1 MYRIRFHG
9 RGGQGIKTASRI
21 LGSAFF
27 NEGFEVQD
35 APVYGAERRGAPM
48 FAYVRAART
57 AIQER
62 GAITHP
68 DLVIVADESLVPV
81 PAANVLQ
88 GVSPHT
94 VLLINSAE
102 SPETWRERL
111 KFMGRIVTLPV
122 SAEVAD
128 RSELP
133 YIGAMCAG
141 AAACLTNVIRRAALA
156 DAIRAEL
163 GAHGEAVVAH
173 NLQQALAAY
182 DAMQTQAGVVEEG
195 GAIAATDY
203 ATPEWVELPFEAARI
218 AAPDVFAPGTSV
230 QVKTGLWRTMRPV
243 IDYELCH
250 HCTWVCSTLCPDSAI
265 RVRTDG
271 APEIDY
277 DHCKGCLICVTVC
290 PPHAIRAVPE
300 REAQSATPSPSL
312 LRKGGGEVGTRG

>member
-27 NEGFEVQD
+27 SEGYEVQD

-48 FAYVRAART
+48 FATVRAAR
-57 AIQER
+57 APIQER
-62 GAITHP
+62 GAVTHP
-68 DLVIVADESLVPV
+68 DLVIVTDESLVPV

-88 GVSPHT
+88 GVTSRT

-102 SPETWRERL
+102 SPATWKARL
-111 KFMGRIVTLPV
+111 NLTGTIVTLPV
-122 SAEVAD
+122 SAEVTERA
-128 RSELP
+128 ELP

-141 AAACLTNVIRRAALA
+141 AAARLIGVIGSAALA

-163 GAHGEAVVAH
+163 GTHGAAVVAQ
-173 NLQQALAAY
+173 NLEQALAAF
-182 DAMQTQAGVVEEG
+182 DAMQAHAGLVAEG
-195 GAIAATDY
+195 GAIAATGY
-203 ATPEWVELPFEAARI
+203 SAPQWIELPFEEARV
-218 AAPDVFAPGTSV
+218 AAPDVFAPATSV
-230 QVKTGLWRTMRPV
+230 QVKTGVWRTMRPV

-250 HCTWVCSTLCPDSAI
+250 RCAWVCSTLCPDSAI
-265 RVRTDG
+265 QVRADG

-300 REAQSATPSPSL
+300 REAQAEDA
-312 LRKGGGEVGTRG
+312 KGAKA

>member
-9 RGGQGIKTASRI
+9 RGGQGIKTAGRI

-48 FAYVRAART
+48 LAYVRAAR
-57 AIQER
+57 APIQER

-88 GVSPHT
+88 GLTNRT
-94 VLLINSAE
+94 VLLIHSAE
-102 SPETWRERL
+102 SRAAWKERL
-111 KFMGRIVTLPV
+111 KLTGAIVTLPV
-122 SAEVAD
+122 SAEVAE

-133 YIGAMCAG
+133 YIGAICAG
-141 AAACLTNVIRRAALA
+141 AAARLTGVIRRAALE

-163 GAHGEAVVAH
+163 GAHGEAVVAQ
-173 NLQQALAAY
+173 NLKQAQVAY
-182 DAMQTQAGVVEEG
+182 DAMQAQAGLVAEG

-203 ATPEWVELPFEAARI
+203 AAPEWVELPFEAARV
-218 AAPDVFAPGTSV
+218 AAPDVFAPGTSA

-243 IDYELCH
+243 IDYALCH
-250 HCTWVCSTLCPDSAI
+250 RCAWVCSTLCPDSAI
-265 RVRTDG
+265 RVRADG

-277 DHCKGCLICVTVC
+277 DHCKGCMICVTVC

-300 REAQSATPSPSL
+300 REAQEQEQ
-312 LRKGGGEVGTRG
+312 KGAKA

>member
-1 MYRIRFHG
+1 LIQDQGQNAMFRIRFHG

-27 NEGFEVQD
+27 NEGYEVQD

-57 AIQER
+57 PILER
-62 GAITHP
+62 GVISHP

-88 GVSPHT
+88 GVTDRS

-102 SPETWRERL
+102 SPETWKERL
-111 KFMGRIVTLPV
+111 KRIGSIVTLAV
-122 SAEVAD
+122 STEVTERA
-128 RSELP
+128 ELP

-141 AAACLTNVIRRAALA
+141 AAACLTGVIRRAALE
-156 DAIRAEL
+156 DAIRTEL
-163 GAHGEAVVAH
+163 GAHGEAVVAQ
-173 NLQQALAAY
+173 NLKHALAAF
-182 DAMQTQAGVVEEG
+182 DAMQGQASVVTEG
-195 GAIAATDY
+195 GVIAATEY
-203 ATPEWVELPFEAARI
+203 ANPEWVELPFEAARV
-218 AAPDVFAPGTSV
+218 AAPDVFSAGTSV

-265 RVRTDG
+265 HVRADG

-277 DHCKGCLICVTVC
+277 DHCKGCLICATVC
-290 PPHAIRAVPE
+290 PPHAIRALPE
-300 REAQSATPSPSL
+300 RAVQVQETEGAKA
-312 LRKGGGEVGTRG
+312 

>member
-27 NEGFEVQD
+27 NEGYEVQD

-48 FAYVRAART
+48 FAYVRAAR
-57 AIQER
+57 APIQER

-88 GVSPHT
+88 GVTPHT

-102 SPETWRERL
+102 SPATWKERL
-111 KFMGRIVTLPV
+111 KRIGTIVTLPV
-122 SAEVAD
+122 SAEVTERA
-128 RSELP
+128 ELP

-141 AAACLTNVIRRAALA
+141 AAACLTGVIRRKALA
-156 DAIRAEL
+156 DAICAEL
-163 GAHGEAVVAH
+163 GAHGEEIVAQ
-173 NLQQALAAY
+173 NLVQALAAF
-182 DAMQTQAGVVEEG
+182 DTVQAHAGLVAEG
-195 GAIAATDY
+195 GAIAASGY
-203 ATPEWVELPFEAARI
+203 ASPEWIELPFEAARI
-218 AAPDVFAPGTSV
+218 ATPDVFAPATSV
-230 QVKTGLWRTMRPV
+230 LVKTGVWRTMRPV

-250 HCTWVCSTLCPDSAI
+250 RCAWVCSTLCPDSAI
-265 RVRTDG
+265 QVRADG

-300 REAQSATPSPSL
+300 RAAQAEEM
-312 LRKGGGEVGTRG
+312 KGAKA

>member
-27 NEGFEVQD
+27 NEGYEVQD

-57 AIQER
+57 PIQER
-62 GAITHP
+62 GAIARP
-68 DLVIVADESLVPV
+68 DLVVVADESLVPV

-88 GVSPHT
+88 GVTSRS
-94 VLLINSAE
+94 VFLINSAE
-102 SPETWRERL
+102 PPATWKERL
-111 KFMGRIVTLPV
+111 KLLGSIVTLPV
-122 SAEVAD
+122 SAEVTE

-141 AAACLTNVIRRAALA
+141 AAARLTGVIRRAALA
-156 DAIRAEL
+156 DAIRTEL
-163 GAHGEAVVAH
+163 GAHGDAVVAQ
-173 NLQQALAAY
+173 NLKQALAAY
-182 DAMQTQAGVVEEG
+182 DAMQAQAGVVAEG

-203 ATPEWVELPFEAARI
+203 AAPEWVELPFEAARV

-265 RVRTDG
+265 LVRADG

-300 REAQSATPSPSL
+300 REAQAATPSPSL
-312 LRKGGGEVGTRG
+312 PP

>member
-27 NEGFEVQD
+27 NEGYEVQD

-48 FAYVRAART
+48 FAYVRAAR
-57 AIQER
+57 APIQER

-88 GVSPHT
+88 GVTPHT

-102 SPETWRERL
+102 SPATWKERL
-111 KFMGRIVTLPV
+111 KRIGTIVTLPV
-122 SAEVAD
+122 SAEVTERA
-128 RSELP
+128 ELP

-141 AAACLTNVIRRAALA
+141 AAACLTGVIRRTALA
-156 DAIRAEL
+156 DAICAEL
-163 GAHGEAVVAH
+163 GAHGEEIVAQ
-173 NLQQALAAY
+173 NLVQALAAF
-182 DAMQTQAGVVEEG
+182 DTVQAHAGLVAEG
-195 GAIAATDY
+195 GAIAASGY
-203 ATPEWVELPFEAARI
+203 ASPEWIELPFEAARI
-218 AAPDVFAPGTSV
+218 ATPDVFAPATSV
-230 QVKTGLWRTMRPV
+230 LVKTGVWRTMRPV

-250 HCTWVCSTLCPDSAI
+250 RCAWVCSTLCPDSAI
-265 RVRTDG
+265 QVRADG

-300 REAQSATPSPSL
+300 RAAQAEEM
-312 LRKGGGEVGTRG
+312 KGAKA

>member
-48 FAYVRAART
+48 FAYVRAAR
-57 AIQER
+57 APIQER

-102 SPETWRERL
+102 SPATWKERL
-111 KFMGRIVTLPV
+111 KRIGSIVTLPV
-122 SAEVAD
+122 SAEVTERA
-128 RSELP
+128 ELP
-133 YIGAMCAG
+133 YIGAICAG
-141 AAACLTNVIRRAALA
+141 AAARLTGVIRNAALA
-156 DAIRAEL
+156 DALRAEL
-163 GAHGEAVVAH
+163 GAHGEAVVAQ
-173 NLQQALAAY
+173 NLKQALAAY
-182 DAMQTQAGVVEEG
+182 DAMQAHAGSVVEG

-203 ATPEWVELPFEAARI
+203 AMPEWVDLPFEAARI

-230 QVKTGLWRTMRPV
+230 QVNTGVWRTLRPV
-243 IDYELCH
+243 IDYDLCH
-250 HCTWVCSTLCPDSAI
+250 RCAWVCSTLCPDSAI
-265 RVRTDG
+265 QVRADG
-271 APEIDY
+271 APQIDY

-300 REAQSATPSPSL
+300 REAQRAEEM
-312 LRKGGGEVGTRG
+312 KGVTA

>member
-1 MYRIRFHG
+1 MFRIRLHG

-48 FAYVRAART
+48 HATVRAAR
-57 AIQER
+57 APILER
-62 GAITHP
+62 GLVTHP
-68 DLVIVADESLVPV
+68 DLVVVADETLVPV
-81 PAANVLQ
+81 PAAGVLL
-88 GVSPHT
+88 GVEART

-102 SPETWRERL
+102 SPVTWRERL
-111 KFMGRIVTLPV
+111 KLAGAVVTLPA
-122 SAEVAD
+122 SAEVTE

-141 AAACLTNVIRRAALA
+141 AAARLTGVIRRAALEE
-156 DAIRAEL
+156 AIRTEL
-163 GAHGEAVVAH
+163 GAHGEAVVAQ
-173 NLQQALAAY
+173 NLKQALAAY
-182 DAMQTQAGVVEEG
+182 DAMAAQTGIVQEG
-195 GAIAATDY
+195 GEIAARAY
-203 ATPEWVELPFEAARI
+203 ARPDWVELPFEPARR
-218 AAPDVFAPGTSV
+218 AAPDIHGAATSV

-265 RVRTDG
+265 RVRADG

-290 PPHAIRAVPE
+290 PPHAIAAVPE
-300 REAQSATPSPSL
+300 SEFTGVTP
-312 LRKGGGEVGTRG
+312 

>member
-27 NEGFEVQD
+27 SEGYEVQD

-48 FAYVRAART
+48 FAYVRAAR
-57 AIQER
+57 APIQER

-88 GVSPHT
+88 GVTPHT

-102 SPETWRERL
+102 PFATWEERL
-111 KFMGRIVTLPV
+111 KHMGSIVTLPV
-122 SAEVAD
+122 SAEVTERA
-128 RSELP
+128 ELP

-141 AAACLTNVIRRAALA
+141 AAARLTGVIRRAALA

-163 GAHGEAVVAH
+163 GAHGEAVVAQ
-173 NLQQALAAY
+173 NLEQALAAY
-182 DAMQTQAGVVEEG
+182 DAMQVHAGLVAEG

-203 ATPEWVELPFEAARI
+203 AAPEWVELPFEAARI

-230 QVKTGLWRTMRPV
+230 QVNTGVWRTLRPV
-243 IDYELCH
+243 IDYDLCH
-250 HCTWVCSTLCPDSAI
+250 RCAWVCSTLCPDSAI
-265 RVRTDG
+265 RVRADG

-300 REAQSATPSPSL
+300 REAQVVTPSPSL
-312 LRKGGGEVGTRG
+312 PRKGGGGIGVRR

>member
-48 FAYVRAART
+48 FAYVRAAR
-57 AIQER
+57 APIQER

-68 DLVIVADESLVPV
+68 DLVIVTDESLVPV

-88 GVSPHT
+88 GVTAHT
-94 VLLINSAE
+94 ALLINSTEPPAI
-102 SPETWRERL
+102 WRERL
-111 KFMGRIVTLPV
+111 KLIGAIVTLPV
-122 SAEVAD
+122 SAEVVD
-128 RSELP
+128 RSELL
-133 YIGAMCAG
+133 YVGAMCAG
-141 AAACLTNVIRRAALA
+141 AAACLTGVIRRAALV

-163 GAHGEAVVAH
+163 GAHGEAVVAQ
-173 NLQQALAAY
+173 NLKHALAAY
-182 DAMQTQAGVVEEG
+182 DAMQNHAGLVAEG
-195 GAIAATDY
+195 GTITAMDY
-203 ATPEWVELPFEAARI
+203 AMPEWVELPFEAARI

-230 QVKTGLWRTMRPV
+230 QVKTGVWRTMRPV
-243 IDYELCH
+243 IDYDLCH
-250 HCTWVCSTLCPDSAI
+250 RCTWVCSTLCPDSAI
-265 RVRTDG
+265 QVRADG

-300 REAQSATPSPSL
+300 REAQAEETKGATA
-312 LRKGGGEVGTRG
+312 